1 MMSFGKTKNCV
12 KSIYFLFFYVFPE
25 CSSCLLVI
33 NLEEGLTANNTHY
46 LYMYL
51 LIILMSK
58 H

>member
-1 MMSFGKTKNCV
+1 MMFLV
-12 KSIYFLFFYVFPE
+12 KQKIVSNRSIFFFNVFPE

-51 LIILMSK
+51 LIIMMNK